1 MPGVRNQ
8 DFVSNNNHVFREFS
22 QNLAILFMK
31 RLGNPLISISAPL
44 LILLAITGI
53 LQTEGNEKIQAIPAL
68 VVGSGL
74 VLTGTL
80 RRFRRRRML
89 LIEIKKDMDD

>member
-1 MPGVRNQ
+1 MN
-8 DFVSNNNHVFREFS
+8 
-22 QNLAILFMK
+22 

-44 LILLAITGI
+44 LILLAITGF
-53 LQTEGNEKIQAIPAL
+53 LHREGKHKIQTIPAL

-74 VLTGTL
+74 VLTGNI

-89 LIEIKKDMDD
+89 FLEIKKDMNDQNF

>member
-1 MPGVRNQ
+1 
-8 DFVSNNNHVFREFS
+8 
-22 QNLAILFMK
+22 MK

-44 LILLAITGI
+44 LILLAITGF
-53 LQTEGNEKIQAIPAL
+53 LHREGKDKIQVIPGF

-74 VLTGTL
+74 VLTGTV

-89 LIEIKKDMDD
+89 LLEIKKDLNDKKF

>member
-1 MPGVRNQ
+1 
-8 DFVSNNNHVFREFS
+8 
-22 QNLAILFMK
+22 MK

-44 LILLAITGI
+44 LILLAMTGF
-53 LQTEGNEKIQAIPAL
+53 LHREGKDKIQVIPAL

-74 VLTGTL
+74 VLTGTV

-89 LIEIKKDMDD
+89 LLEIKKDMNDHTF

>member
-1 MPGVRNQ
+1 
-8 DFVSNNNHVFREFS
+8 
-22 QNLAILFMK
+22 MK

-44 LILLAITGI
+44 LILLAITGF
-53 LQTEGNEKIQAIPAL
+53 LHREGKEKIQVIPAF

-74 VLTGTL
+74 VLTGTI

-89 LIEIKKDMDD
+89 LLEIKKDMNDQKF

>member
-1 MPGVRNQ
+1 
-8 DFVSNNNHVFREFS
+8 
-22 QNLAILFMK
+22 MK

-44 LILLAITGI
+44 LILLAIAGF
-53 LQTEGNEKIQAIPAL
+53 LHREEKNKIQAIPAL

-74 VLTGTL
+74 VLTGAV

-89 LIEIKKDMDD
+89 FLEIKKDMNDQNF

>member
-1 MPGVRNQ
+1 MN
-8 DFVSNNNHVFREFS
+8 
-22 QNLAILFMK
+22 

-44 LILLAITGI
+44 LILLAITGF
-53 LQTEGNEKIQAIPAL
+53 LHREGQDKMQAIPAL

-74 VLTGTL
+74 VFNGAV

-89 LIEIKKDMDD
+89 FLEIKKDMNEQNF

>member
-1 MPGVRNQ
+1 MN
-8 DFVSNNNHVFREFS
+8 
-22 QNLAILFMK
+22 

-44 LILLAITGI
+44 LIFLAITGS
-53 LQTEGNEKIQAIPAL
+53 LHREGKDKIQAIPAL

-74 VLTGTL
+74 VFTGAV

-89 LIEIKKDMDD
+89 FLEIKKNMNEQNL

>member
-1 MPGVRNQ
+1 
-8 DFVSNNNHVFREFS
+8 
-22 QNLAILFMK
+22 MK

-44 LILLAITGI
+44 LILLAITGF
-53 LQTEGNEKIQAIPAL
+53 LHREGKDKIQVIPSL

-74 VLTGTL
+74 VVTGTV

-89 LIEIKKDMDD
+89 LLEIKKDMNNKKF